1 MQQVFVQIYSQPRPF
16 FAHYSFWQ
24 MVLLSRIIFLYPKVY
39 FSEFLYQWSVVNSKF
54 SVLLSKNVL
63 NASLLLKG
71 SFKLFTSRQT
81 VIFSC
86 VCVSCSVV
94 SNSLQ
99 PHGLQPTRLFC
110 PWNSPGKNTG
120 VGCHALLHL
129 FFLSQ
134 YFEDS
139 NSLLLA
145 FRRRQWPSFT
155 FFLSF
160 FSLSFTFMHWR
171 RKWQRTPVFL
181 LGKSQGWGSPVG
193 CHLWGHTESDTT
205 EATQQQQQQQLLLAF
220 IVADVKSAVNLSPV
234 NKHFGFSFWMLLK

>member
-1 MQQVFVQIYSQPRPF
+1 MQQAFVQIYSQPRPF

-54 SVLLSKNVL
+54 SLLLSKNVL

-71 SFKLFTSRQT
+71 SFKLFRSRQT

-99 PHGLQPTRLFC
+99 PHGLQPIRLFC
-110 PWNSPGKNTG
+110 PWNSQARILEWVAMPFSISFSSLSTLKIVILCSWLSGEGNG
-120 VGCHALLHL
+120 LL
-129 FFLSQ
+129 S
-134 YFEDS
+134 
-139 NSLLLA
+139 
-145 FRRRQWPSFT
+145 
-155 FFLSF
+155 LSF
-160 FSLSFTFMHWR
+160 FLFTFMHWR
-171 RKWQRTPVFL
+171 RKWQHTPVFL
-181 LGKSQGWGSPVG
+181 PGKSQGWGSPVG
-193 CHLWGHTESDTT
+193 CCLWGHTESDTT